1 MYKKV
6 QRAQQNATCTWKEN
20 AFWKITLGVCSMVN
34 GTVLLTNWRKSR
46 GASSLSNELL
56 DPEFGWEIPEV
67 SEAFLASSKLKVE
80 EFDEKSAKKMYVSS
94 KNGHKK
100 NFAFKKWTHEN
111 VSHNPTTYHW
121 TNFCF
126 RSLRSL
132 IGWGHLLFAYF
143 AWSYDFQMLVILRLC
158 ISSCIFES

>member
-1 MYKKV
+1 MPF
-6 QRAQQNATCTWKEN
+6 CTWKVVFERLRWACVQWFSFVN
-20 AFWKITLGVCSMVN
+20 KLKKVTRRALCVERTSRSWVWLRNSWSLRNIFSVIKNESGKVWWKLSEKDVVRFKQKWLQKK
-34 GTVLLTNWRKSR
+34 VLL
-46 GASSLSNELL
+46 
-56 DPEFGWEIPEV
+56 
-67 SEAFLASSKLKVE
+67 SK
-80 EFDEKSAKKMYVSS
+80 
-94 KNGHKK
+94 
-100 NFAFKKWTHEN
+100 KKWTHEN

-158 ISSCIFES
+158 IFSCTFES